1 MSLIYHPKFFYYINI
16 CFSLYNFIWYFL
28 PSATIS
34 AIPLSSATKDL
45 GIKPAINDS
54 NRNPA
59 ADG

>member
-16 CFSLYNFIWYFL
+16 CFSLYNFGTFYLLQQYQQFHYHHNL
-28 PSATIS
+28 
-34 AIPLSSATKDL
+34 KDL